1 MTKQPITKMKVCLIG
16 ATGVGKTSLAAR
28 YVHSIFREAYK
39 TTIGVKIETVEV
51 VRRDRTAQLV
61 IWDLSGEDEFQNVQ
75 PSYLTGSA
83 GYLLVVDGTRRA
95 TIDTGIML
103 ARRVREIGQSAPFV
117 VVVNKADLVA
127 SWEVEPDD
135 LRALEQLAYAVVQ
148 TSARTGNGV
157 EDAFEMI
164 VDAVF
169 EQREPGRGATW
180 T

>member
-1 MTKQPITKMKVCLIG
+1 MMTKTTTKMKVCLIG

-28 YVHSIFREAYK
+28 YVHSIFSEAYR

-83 GYLLVVDGTRRA
+83 GYLLVVDGTRRS

-103 ARRVREIGQSAPFV
+103 ARRIRETAPRAPFV
-117 VVVNKADLVA
+117 VVVNKVDLVA
-127 SWEVEPDD
+127 SWELEPGD

-148 TSARTGNGV
+148 TSARTGSGV
-157 EDAFEMI
+157 TDAFELI
-164 VDAVF
+164 ADAVF
-169 EQREPGRGATW
+169 EQLEPTRGSTW

>member
-1 MTKQPITKMKVCLIG
+1 MMTKSITKMKVCLIG

-28 YVHSIFREAYK
+28 YVHSIFSEAYR

-51 VRRDRTAQLV
+51 ARHDRTAQLV

-75 PSYLTGSA
+75 PSYLKGSS
-83 GYLLVVDGTRRA
+83 GYLLVADGTRRA

-103 ARRVREIGQSAPFV
+103 ARRIRETARSAPFV

-127 SWEVEPDD
+127 SWEVEPGD
-135 LRALEQLAYAVVQ
+135 LRVLEKLAYAVVQ
-148 TSARTGNGV
+148 TSARTGDGV
-157 EDAFEMI
+157 VDAFELI

-169 EQREPGRGATW
+169 EQLEPARGGTW